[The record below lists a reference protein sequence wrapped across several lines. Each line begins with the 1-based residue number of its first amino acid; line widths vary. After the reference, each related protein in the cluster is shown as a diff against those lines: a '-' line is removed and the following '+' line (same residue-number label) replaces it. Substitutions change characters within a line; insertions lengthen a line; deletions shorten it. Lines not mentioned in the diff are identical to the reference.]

1 MLQFVRAFTDSQT
14 VLGPV
19 ILLGPQSVSLK
30 KPVVV
35 SFQHCASIK
44 HGQWALS
51 VYSSDSS
58 YDEPPQWQVRAP
70 TYCDV
75 IVFFAGIVT
84 ANC

>member
-1 MLQFVRAFTDSQT
+1 MFYLLSLLDSQT

-19 ILLGPQSVSLK
+19 ILLGPQSLSLK

-44 HGQWALS
+44 HGQWGLS

-58 YDEPPQWQVRAP
+58 YDEPPQWQVCCLLVNTLTSYQR
-70 TYCDV
+70 DWRLSS
-75 IVFFAGIVT
+75 
-84 ANC
+84 